1 MPSNFSSWWK
11 LHDIEAHILYVII
24 FTSPVYFFPCKNNA
38 VICCIFLCEKKW
50 LINFT
55 LYTVRISISRA
66 FQKYIGLYAFEF
78 FILVKTS
85 RHWSTHFGRNYFYL
99 KFIWPVRFGLASR
112 WREFTPWFGVR
123 CSSAYTP
130 LQAPLNILSNAEKI
144 TISN

>member
-1 MPSNFSSWWK
+1 MIIHTRSPGIEPRVLTTVDTNASIV
-11 LHDIEAHILYVII
+11 LHYLMSIDNLCVII

-85 RHWSTHFGRNYFYL
+85 RHWSTHFVRNYFYL
-99 KFIWPVRFGLASR
+99 PGLLFS
-112 WREFTPWFGVR
+112 
-123 CSSAYTP
+123 C
-130 LQAPLNILSNAEKI
+130 EKQ
-144 TISN
+144 SGHLRHFFRAKKVSH